1 MEHERD
7 NYISPIVESLMPEAT
22 HEELLDATQNLWVIF
37 DLMYSLLLE
46 EEKQNE
52 LR

>member
-1 MEHERD
+1 MQHERD
-7 NYISPIVESLMPEAT
+7 NYISPVIKTLRPEASD
-22 HEELLDATQNLWVIF
+22 EELLSITQDLWVIF